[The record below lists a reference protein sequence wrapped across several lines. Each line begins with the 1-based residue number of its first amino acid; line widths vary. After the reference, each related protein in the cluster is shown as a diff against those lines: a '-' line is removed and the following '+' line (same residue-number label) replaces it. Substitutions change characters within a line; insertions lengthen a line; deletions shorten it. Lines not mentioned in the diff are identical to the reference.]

1 MTMQRVAPA
10 GNGIWS
16 IGAVLAMTLASAS
29 VQAQAQ
35 TDVAKSTVSAT
46 AKQIGVPIDGKF
58 KKFAATI
65 VFNPAQLP
73 QSSAKV
79 VIDVAS
85 YDMGSPEYN
94 KEVAGRDWFAA
105 AQFPKATFVSSSVVT
120 AGAGKY
126 TVAGKFTLKGKTVD
140 VTIPFT
146 VRTDG
151 GAQVFD
157 GTLPIRRTMFN
168 IGDGEWKDTSV
179 VADEVLI
186 KFHVVTTP
194 VK

>member
-1 MTMQRVAPA
+1 MTMQRFAPA

-16 IGAVLAMTLASAS
+16 ISAVLAMTLASAS

-35 TDVAKSTVSAT
+35 TDMAKSTVSAT
-46 AKQIGVPIDGKF
+46 AKQIGVPIEGKF